1 MEGEEMVDLAMN
13 NAYKALIGDKTIMDI
28 VEDEDNELIF
38 VPDPEL
44 SDNELGKELLEYFIS
59 TEEYE
64 KCARIRDVMLLSK
77 VLNKLIK

>member
-1 MEGEEMVDLAMN
+1 MVDLAMN

-44 SDNELGKELLEYFIS
+44 SDNELGNELLEYFIS

-64 KCARIRDVMLLSK
+64 KCARIRDVMQLSK
-77 VLNKLIK
+77 ILNKLI